1 MLIGEEIEESK
12 KKFFQLMKNNFS
24 LEILQNSGRNPYA
37 IDEIQD
43 LDDDER
49 WLIMSEG
56 RPKKMDWIVCV
67 PL

>member
-1 MLIGEEIEESK
+1 
-12 KKFFQLMKNNFS
+12 MKNNFS